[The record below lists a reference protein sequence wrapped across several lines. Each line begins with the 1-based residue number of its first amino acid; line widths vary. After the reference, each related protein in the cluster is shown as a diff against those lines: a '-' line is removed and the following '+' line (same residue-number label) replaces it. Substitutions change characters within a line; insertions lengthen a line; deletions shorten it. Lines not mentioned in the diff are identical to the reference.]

1 MTHTDTLTNLTLDET
16 IDLHLEAYAEP
27 DPARRTTLLGQAWT
41 QHGQLFDP
49 PFDGVGPA
57 GIAALVD
64 VVLEHYPAHHFER
77 TTAVDSHH
85 GFARYGWSLVAAD
98 GAVGTTGTDVVT
110 VDDDGRLVQVIGFF
124 GDLQPR
130 S

>member
-1 MTHTDTLTNLTLDET
+1 MTPTTALNNMTLDDT

-27 DPARRTTLLGQAWT
+27 DPTRRSALLDQVWT
-41 QHGQLFDP
+41 RDGQLFDP
-49 PFDGVGPA
+49 PFDGTGPA
-57 GIAALVD
+57 AIAALVD

-77 TTAVDSHH
+77 TTTVDSHH
-85 GFARYGWSLVAAD
+85 DFARYGWALVGAD
-98 GAVGTTGTDVVT
+98 GVVGASGTDVVT
-110 VDDDGRLVQVIGFF
+110 VDDSGRLARIVGFF